1 MYFLNDEERKRLL
14 KGLLPKSR
22 RTDVAEELRGWN
34 WNQPPLEPAYDVPI
48 ALYEVAGKYC
58 ANARDVY
65 LHRVMGLK
73 GKPNKAMATG
83 TVLHAT
89 LAGIVVSAKR
99 LVYQLGVSRHAEVL
113 SRLAEMGRQT
123 TDGLPPGLS
132 PEDEQEIRRKL
143 GVVRDFAAARI
154 GARIRE
160 ILAKQPYIGE
170 DSLVSLALPVIV
182 EQKLDGTFLGM
193 SAGLSADALTLSEP
207 MMVDLKFGQMEPFHR
222 LSTTGYAMVT
232 EAMYEY
238 PVNLGC
244 VVYVDFREDRL
255 TIRRDLHII
264 DDELRQW
271 FIEERDAKMRMI
283 NDERDPGVPE
293 GCRTTC
299 PYHGTCHP

>member
-22 RTDVAEELRGWN
+22 RSEVAEELRGWN
-34 WNQPPLEPAYDVPI
+34 WNQPPLEPVYDVPI

-58 ANARDVY
+58 ANGRDVY

-73 GKPNKAMATG
+73 GKPNKAMITG
-83 TVLHAT
+83 AT
-89 LAGIVVSAKR
+89 LHSALADTIVTAKR
-99 LVYQLGVSRHAEVL
+99 LIYELGVERHSEVL
-113 SRLAEMGRQT
+113 NRLAELGRRVEES
-123 TDGLPPGLS
+123 LPQGLS
-132 PEDEQEIRRKL
+132 PDDEAEVRAKL
-143 GVVRDFAAARI
+143 GMVRDFAAARI

-170 DSLVSLALPVIV
+170 DSLVSLALPVVV
-182 EQKLDGTFLGM
+182 EQKLDGSFLGL
-193 SAGLSADALTLSEP
+193 STGLSADALTMSEP
-207 MMVDLKFGQMEPFHR
+207 MMVDLKFGPAESFHR

-238 PVNLGC
+238 PINLGC
-244 VVYVDFREDRL
+244 IVYVDFRGDRL

-271 FIEERDAKMRMI
+271 FIEERDAKMRMV
-283 NDERDPGVPE
+283 NDERDPGVPD
-293 GCRTTC
+293 GCKNTC
-299 PYHGTCHP
+299 PYYETCHP